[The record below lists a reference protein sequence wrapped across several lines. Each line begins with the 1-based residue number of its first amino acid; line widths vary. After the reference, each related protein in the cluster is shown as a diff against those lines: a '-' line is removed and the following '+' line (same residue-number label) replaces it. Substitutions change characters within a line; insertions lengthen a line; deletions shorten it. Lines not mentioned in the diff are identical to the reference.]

1 MCLLCEEACF
11 SPRDLFHHLKS
22 PRHMEEEQKLEPPPL
37 VWTHH
42 QHDVNHCPIMCEHT
56 MNMMWNIHVSPLTF
70 TAIQEGKCFMFLMT
84 VQIPLLQ
91 PVDWMC
97 QYLVQLSLQ
106 YGKWSSH
113 FFLDSYMGW
122 GNPLVWTVHQ
132 LDMECV
138 HILLD
143 IFAAV
148 QRERERDFLLRGSC
162 KDWNCLQKEK
172 VLFCRT
178 AWVSVSLWMHHQSEI
193 KVYMSAQLC
202 CNGM

>member
-1 MCLLCEEACF
+1 MPAVWGGVLLPARPLPPSQEPEAHGGRAETGAAAPRLNTPSHWCESLSPSCVNTPWTRCETFMC
-11 SPRDLFHHLKS
+11 
-22 PRHMEEEQKLEPPPL
+22 PL
-37 VWTHH
+37 WLSLQYRKENV
-42 QHDVNHCPIMCEHT
+42 
-56 MNMMWNIHVSPLTF
+56 
-70 TAIQEGKCFMFLMT
+70 FMFLMT

-148 QRERERDFLLRGSC
+148 QRERDFLLRGSC

-178 AWVSVSLWMHHQSEI
+178 AWVSVSLWIHHQRDI